1 MANTNSGWDKFFFGF
16 FVLTVICGI
25 YLIFQKDYLSGIS
38 GAITGLFLIYLQR
51 MNKAKENNE

>member
-1 MANTNSGWDKFFFGF
+1 MANTYTGWDKFFFGF

-25 YLIFQKDYLSGIS
+25 YLIIQKDYLSGIS

-51 MNKAKENNE
+51 MNKAKKNNE